1 MEELIQYFETLEARL
16 DALEASQS
24 ALTDKIEEAETNLLA
39 LSEHMA
45 KIRELLE
52 EARKQPAH
60 VEQPRVVA
68 QQPIQDYFAMQQ
80 QMERQQQQQKPVAE
94 APKPEPVAQP
104 RQEYVAPQPAP
115 APAPQPAAAQSAAS
129 GSTMYGK
136 PVNDIRQAISL
147 GDRFLYQ
154 RELFN
159 QNAELMQLT
168 LKELDELGSFD
179 EALNYIARFNWDPES
194 YTYQQFIISLHRRFG

>member
-24 ALTDKIEEAETNLLA
+24 ALTDKLEEAETNLLA
-39 LSEHMA
+39 ISEHMT

-52 EARKQPAH
+52 EVRNQPAH
-60 VEQPRVVA
+60 AEQPVI
-68 QQPIQDYFAMQQ
+68 QQPIQDYFAMQEQ
-80 QMERQQQQQKPVAE
+80 LQQQQQPEAE
-94 APKPEPVAQP
+94 APKPEPIAAP
-104 RQEYVAPQPAP
+104 KPEYVAPQPAT
-115 APAPQPAAAQSAAS
+115 APATAPNATQGTA
-129 GSTMYGK
+129 MYGK

-179 EALNYIARFNWDPES
+179 EALNYITRFNWDPES

>member
-52 EARKQPAH
+52 DVRRQPAH

-80 QMERQQQQQKPVAE
+80 QMQQQQQQQQQPVAE
-94 APKPEPVAQP
+94 APKPEPVAAP
-104 RQEYVAPQPAP
+104 KQEYVAPQPAP
-115 APAPQPAAAQSAAS
+115 APAAAPNAAT

-179 EALNYIARFNWDPES
+179 EAVNYIARFNWDPES